1 MTAPNILVVWT
12 EIPVRDMDRAMK
24 FYGDTFNW
32 TLTRDDTGPN
42 PMAVFNDDMGAVG
55 GHLYPGT
62 PGGDGPTPHIAV
74 PDSLEATMARCFEA
88 GGRIEGEPVEIP
100 VGRFVYARD
109 TEGNS
114 IGFFEMKAA

>member
-24 FYGDTFNW
+24 FYGDTFKW
-32 TLTRDDTGPN
+32 TLKLDNNGPN
-42 PMAVFNDDMGAVG
+42 PMAVFAGDERAVG

-62 PGGDGPTPHIAV
+62 PGGDGPTPHFAV
-74 PDSLEATMARCFEA
+74 TDSLEATMARCFEA
-88 GGRIEGEPVEIP
+88 GGRIEGEPIDIP
-100 VGRFVYARD
+100 VRRFVYARD

-114 IGFFEMKAA
+114 IGLFEMKAA